1 MTFISLSDSLFT
13 DALNSLETALVSGQ
27 LDKEHVKGIIDQKKA
42 MWRDLEKKHAKLW
55 IAMGI
60 KHAQDHSISKT
71 DVNMN
76 DIDVLINPYTD

>member
-1 MTFISLSDSLFT
+1 
-13 DALNSLETALVSGQ
+13 
-27 LDKEHVKGIIDQKKA
+27 

-71 DVNMN
+71 DVDMN